1 MTEKRYS
8 TEFNEKS
15 EMMQYV
21 DNYRGEP
28 NRWAIWNH
36 GETVN
41 LLNKQ
46 HETIM
51 RLESEVFKLEQIIKT
66 GKMPVVN
73 NEVFILIAKELYY
86 LITHKGSS
94 DLEEIVKFKKRI
106 KKLEDME

>member
-1 MTEKRYS
+1 MTKKRYS

-15 EMMQYV
+15 EMIQYV
-21 DNYRGEP
+21 DKYRGEP

-36 GETVN
+36 SETVN
-41 LLNKQ
+41 MLNKQ

-51 RLESEVFKLEQIIKT
+51 RLESEVYKLEQIIKT

-73 NEVFILIAKELYY
+73 DEVFVLIAKELYY

-94 DLEEIVKFKKRI
+94 DLGEIVEFKKRI
-106 KKLEDME
+106 KKLEDEE

>member
-1 MTEKRYS
+1 MTKKRYS

-15 EMMQYV
+15 EMIQYV
-21 DNYRGEP
+21 DKYRGEP

-51 RLESEVFKLEQIIKT
+51 RLESEVYRLEQIIKT
-66 GKMPVVN
+66 GKPVIN
-73 NEVFILIAKELYY
+73 NEVCILIAKELYY

-94 DLEEIVKFKKRI
+94 DLEEIADFKKRI
-106 KKLEDME
+106 KKLEGME

>member
-1 MTEKRYS
+1 
-8 TEFNEKS
+8 
-15 EMMQYV
+15 MMQYV
-21 DNYRGEP
+21 DKYRGEP
-28 NRWAIWNH
+28 DRWAIWNH

-51 RLESEVFKLEQIIKT
+51 RLESEVFRLEKIIKT

-73 NEVFILIAKELYY
+73 DEVFILIAKELYY

-94 DLEEIVKFKKRI
+94 DLEEIADFKKRI
-106 KKLEDME
+106 KKLEGME

>member
-1 MTEKRYS
+1 MSMKRYS

-15 EMMQYV
+15 QMMQYV

-46 HETIM
+46 YETIM
-51 RLESEVFKLEQIIKT
+51 RLESEVFKLEQIIRT

-73 NEVFILIAKELYY
+73 DEVFVLIAKELYY
-86 LITHKGSS
+86 LIAHKGSD
-94 DLEEIVKFKKRI
+94 DLEEIVDFQKRI
-106 KKLEDME
+106 NELDDFE